1 MLFKVL
7 AVATWAAVAVVSS
20 ASAQSL
26 RGPAENPPA
35 GFKGSQYVDSRG
47 CVFLRA
53 GIGGRVNWVP
63 RISRDR
69 KALCGQSRSSAARD
83 AAVAETAPAPAPRVV
98 QSSTFGTTKPMETIA
113 SVRPTAPRVMAKPA
127 PQPVVRAPAVAAIAP
142 QSLQPRMAQGV
153 ERQSGCPRTSPFGA
167 RVTLADGRRTLL
179 CSADAGFDVQA
190 AVSRLQVARNAPQPA
205 LRPAPQYQTAPAPAY
220 RTTAVAP
227 RRTALGIEA
236 GISAGGGYRCPP
248 EAPVGR
254 RFDIRGGGSTVM
266 CTTLDGG
273 IDSATPPLAL
283 GNRSQ
288 VTAPDGYK
296 PAWADDRLNPNRARG
311 TARGQA
317 QQDQVWTRDIP
328 AQLATTQTLRKT
340 AKRSVYATSTSNA
353 PRAATGGRYYVQVG
367 TFGEPANAARSA
379 ARLQGL
385 GLPVAKS
392 RITSKGRNLQ
402 VVMAGPFG
410 DAGAANAAL
419 SAARRSGF
427 GDAFI
432 R

>member
-7 AVATWAAVAVVSS
+7 AVAAWAAVSVVSA

-83 AAVAETAPAPAPRVV
+83 AAVAEAAPVPAPRTA
-98 QSSTFGTTKPMETIA
+98 QPSTSGSTKPMETIA
-113 SVRPTAPRVMAKPA
+113 SLRPTAPPVMAKPA
-127 PQPVVRAPAVAAIAP
+127 PQPVLRAPAVAAIVPKAV
-142 QSLQPRMAQGV
+142 QPRLASGV

-190 AVSRLQVARNAPQPA
+190 AASRIQVARSAPQPA
-205 LRPAPQYQTAPAPAY
+205 LQPAPAY
-220 RTTAVAP
+220 TP
-227 RRTALGIEA
+227 RATSGIEA
-236 GISAGGGYRCPP
+236 GVSAGGGYRCPP
-248 EAPVGR
+248 DAPVAR
-254 RFDIRGGGSTVM
+254 RYDIRGGGSTVM
-266 CTTLDGG
+266 CTALNGG

-288 VTAPDGYK
+288 MTVPDGYK
-296 PAWADDRLNPNRARG
+296 PAWNDDRLNPNRARG

-328 AQLATTQTLRKT
+328 AQLATNQTVRKT
-340 AKRSVYATSTSNA
+340 VKRTVYATSTSNA
-353 PRAATGGRYYVQVG
+353 PRATKGGRYYVQVG

-402 VVMAGPFG
+402 IVMAGPFG

-419 SAARRSGF
+419 AAARRSGF